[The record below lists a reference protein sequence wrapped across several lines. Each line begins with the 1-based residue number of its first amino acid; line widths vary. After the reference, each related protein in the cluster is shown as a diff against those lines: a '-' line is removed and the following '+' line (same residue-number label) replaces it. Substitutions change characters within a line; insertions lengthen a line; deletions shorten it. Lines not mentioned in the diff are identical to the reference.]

1 MVEVRYVPS
10 PATDRWRAVVAG
22 DSVAVL
28 SPDVSPLTAEAVF
41 TRLGS
46 GGLGALLDALTGA
59 FGTSLTVLPSFALVS
74 VEGGGIRVAVRGP
87 LELVVEGTDAAE
99 AVSGE
104 GVSTW
109 TERFLPGAARVTLEL
124 DGDLDA
130 AATLP
135 LTAGVVVASALT
147 VTAGDA
153 GAVSTS
159 VAAAPVEFGMTHVPA
174 EPEPAPE
181 PEPEPESE
189 PEPAPEPVPDLGA
202 DDETDV
208 EVAPTAE
215 LEASAAEVP
224 ADTWL
229 TAAPEVT
236 AVPSE
241 DDILWGETIARPAPP
256 VPPPP
261 APESLGDH
269 DGETIAVADVRAL
282 KAREADY
289 HSTDNVPPRQPSR
302 GRITLSTGRVV
313 ELERTVVIGRRP
325 KSTRTSGADL
335 PVLVAVDSPQQDI
348 SRSHVEIRSEGEHVL
363 VTDLNTTNGSV
374 LLRGGQEPVRLH
386 PGEATMVV
394 SGDVLDIGD
403 GVTVTFED
411 LP

>member
-41 TRLGS
+41 TRIGS

-87 LELVVEGTDAAE
+87 LELVVEGAGAAE

-109 TERFLPGAARVTLEL
+109 TERFLPGAERVTLGL

-181 PEPEPESE
+181 PEPEPE

-202 DDETDV
+202 DDKTDV

-229 TAAPEVT
+229 TGAPEVT
-236 AVPSE
+236 AAPSE
-241 DDILWGETIARPAPP
+241 DDILWGDTIARPAPP

-403 GVTVTFED
+403 GVAVTFED

>member
-174 EPEPAPE
+174 EPESAPE

-229 TAAPEVT
+229 TAAP
-236 AVPSE
+236 SE

-269 DGETIAVADVRAL
+269 DGETIAVADLRAL

>member
-41 TRLGS
+41 TRIGS

-181 PEPEPESE
+181 PEPEP
-189 PEPAPEPVPDLGA
+189 

-215 LEASAAEVP
+215 LEASAAGVP

-236 AVPSE
+236 AAPSE
-241 DDILWGETIARPAPP
+241 DDILWGDTIARPAPP